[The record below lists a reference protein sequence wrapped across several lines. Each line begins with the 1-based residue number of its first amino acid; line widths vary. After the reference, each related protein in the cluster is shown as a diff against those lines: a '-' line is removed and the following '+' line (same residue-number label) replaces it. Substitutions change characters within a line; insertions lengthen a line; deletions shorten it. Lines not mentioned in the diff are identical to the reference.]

1 MKKRLAIYGS
11 LSVGLIIAW
20 TAAHYCA
27 VELSAVVWHVR
38 HGFHTQ
44 IRNVRVQVPLAY
56 QADDTH
62 GLPWFSISRMPGRFI
77 GPGGFIIFDFRRLPS
92 PEDME
97 EAEALLRQKD
107 TQTHV
112 QRVRLAERPATF
124 AGRQGRCVEYSEL
137 TLEDAEIDCRFDGD
151 VSAQFIGSSNLRN
164 DFYKIIQTAEPVKRN
179 N

>member
-1 MKKRLAIYGS
+1 VKKRLAIYGS

-112 QRVRLAERPATF
+112 QRVRLAERPAT
-124 AGRQGRCVEYSEL
+124 
-137 TLEDAEIDCRFDGD
+137 LEDAEIDCRFDGD